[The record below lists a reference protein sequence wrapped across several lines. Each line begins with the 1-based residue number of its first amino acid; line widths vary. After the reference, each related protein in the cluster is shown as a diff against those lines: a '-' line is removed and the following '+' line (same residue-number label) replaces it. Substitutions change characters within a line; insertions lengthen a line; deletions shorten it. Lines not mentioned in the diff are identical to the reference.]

1 MTVNTD
7 WVAIHSSLVESTW
20 YVMKKSHYSDTQ
32 FSSKYTALVCQTK
45 HVNPTLQ
52 TTNHIQ
58 QNHRGWTNQ
67 CKFWS
72 DKLLIFIFLK

>member
-52 TTNHIQ
+52 PITYNRITEVGPINV
-58 QNHRGWTNQ
+58 N
-67 CKFWS
+67 S
-72 DKLLIFIFLK
+72 DLINYWFLFS